1 MMILFSLY
9 PNKQVANKGTDS
21 NLHNDHGF
29 SLMVYCLSPLQNAGL
44 PNYVKYSWVE
54 SKTRTNS
61 IVFSK
66 TDPDGAQHVQ
76 MMLNLLDIMR
86 RPITKIVLSTA
97 QAAIYQIN
105 K

>member
-44 PNYVKYSWVE
+44 PQLRE
-54 SKTRTNS
+54 
-61 IVFSK
+61 IF
-66 TDPDGAQHVQ
+66 
-76 MMLNLLDIMR
+76 
-86 RPITKIVLSTA
+86 LSR
-97 QAAIYQIN
+97 